1 MAIKLKSFKELAAH
15 RDKFAAPGEQKTV
28 GLSKS
33 GQKPQEDKQKDKE
46 KILVTHHAVERLLDE
61 RRTGDFSFGD
71 AEETLIRAVREGHPV
86 GRRPGGT
93 VEYRF
98 NGLFILVKKT
108 RDGALAVLT
117 VNGDQTWRHWH
128 RKTHVLPKY
137 GPKARAAL

>member
-1 MAIKLKSFKELAAH
+1 MAIKLKSFKELAVH
-15 RDKFAAPGEQKTV
+15 LDKFAAPAPSGQKTV
-28 GLSKS
+28 DHCANQ
-33 GQKPQEDKQKDKE
+33 QKGKQ
-46 KILVTHHAVERLLDE
+46 KILVTHHAVERLLDQ
-61 RRTGDFSFGD
+61 RRTGDFSFSD

-93 VEYRF
+93 VEHQF

-108 RDGALAVLT
+108 PDGTLVVLT
-117 VNGDQTWRHWH
+117 VNGSRAWRHWY